1 MTSWREKLRLTREA
15 LRTVPRLA
23 IAFSEDEGEP
33 DLAFVHDLQ
42 RQYPG
47 IDAEYLAFL
56 QETNGLQLDMY
67 VLFGSRS
74 GKLETIADGFRRWRP
89 IIQDGGVPIGEDPS
103 GDCFVLALDGT
114 IRLISVQMDSVTE
127 GGVAADSFREL
138 LTDVLMGERFLSL
151 VPGWT
156 PANENEWTAHLRRQ
170 GWLTAPP

>member
-15 LRTVPRLA
+15 LRTVPELA
-23 IAFSEDEGEP
+23 IAFFEDEGEP

-42 RQYPG
+42 RRHPE

-67 VLFGSRS
+67 VLFGARS
-74 GKLETIADGFRRWRP
+74 DGPTSITRAIRRWKP
-89 IIQDGGVPIGEDPS
+89 IIQDGGLPIGKDAS
-103 GDCFVLALDGT
+103 GDCLVLVHDGT

-127 GGVAADSFREL
+127 GGVVAESFREL

-151 VPGWT
+151 FPGWT
-156 PANENEWTAHLRRQ
+156 PTNENEWTAHLRRQ